1 MSQPHSLLIADDDPV
16 VREAYRTFFAQQD
29 EFAVA
34 GEARNGAEAIEAYAR
49 LLPAVVLMDLQMPV
63 VSGIDA
69 TRQICWQWPSACV
82 VAMTTFGTSEYV
94 VAALR
99 AGASGYLLKDV
110 GGPGLLAG
118 LRQAMVGDMPLSTS
132 VRRELVASV
141 VQDGPAP
148 VAEASDVTLTSREQE
163 LLGWLAQ
170 GLTNQQIG
178 AQMYVSEGSVKQYL
192 LQIGRKL
199 DVRSRTG
206 ILIRAVQLD
215 LVDPHALPP
224 VRTERS
230 SPFPARGQ
238 R

>member
-1 MSQPHSLLIADDDPV
+1 MSEPHRILVADDDAS
-16 VREAYRTFFAQQD
+16 VRAAYRAFFSQQD
-29 EFAVA
+29 EFVVC
-34 GEARNGAEAIEAYAR
+34 GEGRTGAEVVDAYAT
-49 LLPAVVLMDLQMPV
+49 LLPDVVLMDLEMPV

-69 TRQICWQWPSACV
+69 TRRICERWPEACV

-110 GGPGLLAG
+110 GGKGLLAG
-118 LRQAMVGDMPLSTS
+118 LRQALAGDMPLSGS

-141 VQDGPAP
+141 VEGRPTAP
-148 VAEASDVTLTSREQE
+148 DLAGAAVTEREQQ

-178 AQMYVSEGSVKQYL
+178 ARMHVSEGSVKQYL
-192 LQIGRKL
+192 LQVGRKL
-199 DVRSRTG
+199 GITSRTG
-206 ILIRAVQLD
+206 ILVRAIQLG

-224 VRTERS
+224 VHE
-230 SPFPARGQ
+230 
-238 R
+238 